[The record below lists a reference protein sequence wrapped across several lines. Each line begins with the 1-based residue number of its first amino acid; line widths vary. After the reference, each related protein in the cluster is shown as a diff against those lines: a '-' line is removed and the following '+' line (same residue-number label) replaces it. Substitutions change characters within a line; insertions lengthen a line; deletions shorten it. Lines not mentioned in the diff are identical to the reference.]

1 MPEDTPAPAVL
12 LADYT
17 TLGLG
22 GPAGTFVSAGT
33 EADLIGAV
41 RAADAAG
48 DPVLL
53 IGGGSNLVISDAG
66 FPGTVIHV
74 NTRGLRRADPGDG
87 AAGGRARAVDV
98 TVAAG
103 EDWDDVVAATVA
115 DGLAGLEP
123 LSGIPG
129 RAGAT
134 PIQNVGAYG
143 REVAEVITAVRVYDR
158 QDGQVKVIPNEGC
171 HFSYRSSL
179 FKSGRPESLVSRP
192 GAPAGRAAQPRYVV
206 LDATFRLARQPQS
219 APVRYAELA
228 AELGLGLG
236 EQAGT
241 GEVRAAVVKI
251 RARKGMVLS
260 PGDPDTRS
268 AGSFFTN
275 PVIDVAGLA
284 RVESA
289 AAARGAGPV
298 PRFPAGEG
306 LVKVP
311 AAWLIE
317 HAGFAKGYGAPSPAR
332 VSSKHT
338 LALVNAGDATA
349 ADLLALARE
358 IVGGVCAA
366 YGVTLTPEPILV
378 GLTL

>member
-1 MPEDTPAPAVL
+1 VTPA

-22 GPAGTFVSAGT
+22 GRARSFVSAAT
-33 EADLIGAV
+33 ESDLIDAV
-41 RAADAAG
+41 KAADAAAE
-48 DPVLL
+48 PALL

-74 NTRGLRRADPGDG
+74 NTRGIGYAAAPEG
-87 AAGGRARAVDV
+87 AGEGAVDV

-115 DGLAGLEP
+115 EGLAGLES

-143 REVAEVITAVRVYDR
+143 REVAEVITQVRVYDR
-158 QDGQVKVIPNEGC
+158 QEDQILVIGNAEC
-171 HFSYRSSL
+171 AFAYRTSR
-179 FKSGRPESLVSRP
+179 FKSA
-192 GAPAGRAAQPRYVV
+192 GARYAV
-206 LDATFRLARQPQS
+206 LDVTFRLAAQPLS
-219 APVRYAELA
+219 LPVKYAELA
-228 AELGLGLG
+228 TGLGLPLG
-236 EQAGT
+236 ERAGV
-241 GEVRAAVVKI
+241 GEVRSAVLKI
-251 RARKGMVLS
+251 RARKGMVLN

-275 PVIDVAGLA
+275 PIMTAADFAA
-284 RVESA
+284 VEA
-289 AAARGAGPV
+289 AAAVRAAGPV
-298 PRFPAGEG
+298 PSHDAGPG

-317 HAGFAKGYGAPSPAR
+317 HAGFAKGYGAPSRAR

-338 LALVNAGDATA
+338 LALVNTGNATT

-358 IVGGVCAA
+358 IISGVQSA
-366 YGVTLTPEPILV
+366 YGVTLTPEPILIGV
-378 GLTL
+378 TL